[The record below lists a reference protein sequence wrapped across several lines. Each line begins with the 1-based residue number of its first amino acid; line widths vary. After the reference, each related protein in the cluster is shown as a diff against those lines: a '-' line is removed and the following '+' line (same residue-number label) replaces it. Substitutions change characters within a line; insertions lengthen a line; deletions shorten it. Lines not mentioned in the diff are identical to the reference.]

1 MINADMRL
9 YDYYIMGGLD
19 EYGQR
24 KLPAKDAQPEGKIKM
39 AIYTTSQSVQ
49 QNINYLSAQYVGLT
63 AAAMNDAYIIQYGA
77 ERLKVLYVSP
87 HGRLK
92 QVYLSKL

>member
-9 YDYYIMGGLD
+9 CNYYLLGGLD

-24 KLPAKDAQPEGKIKM
+24 QFPAKDAQPHGKIKI

-49 QNINYLSAQYVGLT
+49 QNVNYLSAQYVGLT
-63 AAAMNDAYIIQYGA
+63 AAAVNDKYIIEYGA

-92 QVYLSKL
+92 QVYMSKI